1 MVPNLKQCYLNI
13 EAKCVIFD
21 MYINSISFFPLL
33 FFVVVVVPEVE
44 QHFFNKI
51 LGAKTHV

>member
-33 FFVVVVVPEVE
+33 FVVVVVPEVE